1 MEADGLRH
9 QLDAAHRR
17 VGDKVDGGGDG
28 VDDGAAGVDD
38 GLAGSADKVGRRE
51 EDGLGTALLGAGQRL
66 HAAQGQH
73 QPRHHCHATLLP
85 QKYAKN

>member
-28 VDDGAAGVDD
+28 VDNGAAGVDD

-66 HAAQGQH
+66 HAAQGQP
-73 QPRHHCHATLLP
+73 QPRQHCHATLLP

>member
-73 QPRHHCHATLLP
+73 QPRQHCHATLLP
-85 QKYAKN
+85 QKYI